1 MKGHYIKSM
10 KAHQIKSMKARKIQE
25 YIRLTVKTAN
35 ITALS
40 YRI

>member
-25 YIRLTVKTAN
+25 YIRITVNTGN